1 MQYYIKGGKYS
12 NGVGGY
18 IFSNSNWHP
27 YPLMNKIEAFSMALM
42 NLSVIQVQTVNRF
55 ANPFFTVVT
64 AEEVL
69 NPDGENRIPRGA
81 RGGDSLHWLW
91 AEIQSYAMPLT
102 PDAISGG
109 EGVADISSVP
119 LLKLSRANA
128 ALDAARELLATEMI
142 VAGFWMDVRKVQNPD
157 RSFGKAP
164 TAVWEALRKMVP
176 MDGEPAQPATVSP
189 TSQVAAFMRATPA
202 STFFTGGP
210 AMPDPGTIPMAV
222 PSEAGR

>member
-1 MQYYIKGGKYS
+1 
-12 NGVGGY
+12 
-18 IFSNSNWHP
+18 
-27 YPLMNKIEAFSMALM
+27 
-42 NLSVIQVQTVNRF
+42 
-55 ANPFFTVVT
+55 
-64 AEEVL
+64 
-69 NPDGENRIPRGA
+69 
-81 RGGDSLHWLW
+81 
-91 AEIQSYAMPLT
+91 MPLT

-119 LLKLSRANA
+119 LLRLSRANA

-176 MDGEPAQPATVSP
+176 MDGEPAQPATVSS
-189 TSQVAAFMRATPA
+189 TTQVAAFMQATPA

-222 PSEAGR
+222 PSRAGRQ